1 VSNGTEPSLQAS
13 TGFIAIPSYPVLA
26 TLQENIGYTVNVPG
40 QEAIKLV
47 SMPQFAI
54 TLISLYV
61 PSLGLFQ
68 LRRGTPSHLMLAAF
82 SPLPQVKSGGV
93 IGRVAYPEA
102 GTVSQA
108 RGSELEG
115 EEGEL
120 LDDDSPPS
128 CSSTLLL
135 LGASSPTLDD
145 DHPPPSLDE
154 QEKVNAAIS
163 SMFAMGK
170 MNLILSIFI
179 INIP

>member
-13 TGFIAIPSYPVLA
+13 TGFIAVPSYPMLA

-40 QEAIKLV
+40 QEAIKLTAP
-47 SMPQFAI
+47 PQFAI

-68 LRRGTPSHLMLAAF
+68 LRRSPNHLMLVAF

-93 IGRVAYPEA
+93 IARVACPEA

-115 EEGEL
+115 EL
-120 LDDDSPPS
+120 LGDDSPPS

-135 LGASSPTLDD
+135 LGASSSTLDD
-145 DHPPPSLDE
+145 DHPPLSLDE
-154 QEKVNAAIS
+154 QEKANAAIS
-163 SMFAMGK
+163 TMFAK
-170 MNLILSIFI
+170 NKTNLIFSIFI
-179 INIP
+179 TNIP